1 MPYNSWNPP
10 PPWIKRAFAA
20 ATGETD
26 AYDRAARQWS
36 RVLAQYPEL
45 RYAGG
50 PVPQTLRQWY
60 RSPDDLERMRREGY
74 SPAAEG
80 QHGAGLAVDVRPS
93 DPEGVAAAARAAGFA
108 VRVYPSH
115 LHVAAYPDSAWARLR
130 PLLRAVGIFGGG
142 E

>member
-10 PPWIKRAFAA
+10 PEWIKRAFAN
-20 ATGETD
+20 ATGELD
-26 AYDRAARQWS
+26 AYDRAARQWH

-45 RYAGG
+45 RYSGG

-60 RSPDDLERMRREGY
+60 RSPEDWERMRREGY

-80 QHGAGLAVDVRPS
+80 QHGAGLAVDVAPS
-93 DPEGVAAAARAAGFA
+93 DPEGVAAAAQAAGFH
-108 VRVYPSH
+108 VIPYPTH
-115 LHVAAYPDSAWARLR
+115 LHVQTYEPTAWQRIR
-130 PLLRAVGIFGGG
+130 PLLRGLGIFPG